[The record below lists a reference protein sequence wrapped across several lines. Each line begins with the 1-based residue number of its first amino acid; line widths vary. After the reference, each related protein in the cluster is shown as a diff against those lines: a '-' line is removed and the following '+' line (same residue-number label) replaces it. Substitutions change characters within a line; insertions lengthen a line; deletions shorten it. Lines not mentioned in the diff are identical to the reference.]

1 MKINKTLWNRALTL
15 DREFQSRG
23 EEISRGKIQD
33 ALQITQAES
42 QNIIFALNN
51 KDIIRS
57 EPEQL
62 IAENERAIVL
72 CDVHIPF
79 QDELCVQAIIEYA
92 LQNKIDTF
100 VLNGDIIDFYK
111 ISRFIKNP
119 TKKSVSNEIEETKK
133 FLTELRYN
141 FPEAR
146 IIFKQGNHEL
156 RMEHYIMSNA
166 SEIYDLISDLL
177 PIKLNFKELKIEYIM
192 EPFSVGKLWVL
203 HGHEKPA
210 GGNPEWVC
218 NVMWQYVYD
227 HFCVGHFHRT
237 QEKTFKSISGQTFNT
252 NAIGYCA
259 GKMEYAILNKWNQ
272 GFMRVDFSTNGIFRT
287 SNFKIQDG
295 EIY

>member
-1 MKINKTLWNRALTL
+1 LKINKTLWNRALTL

-23 EEISRGKIQD
+23 EEISRGKLQD
-33 ALQITQAES
+33 ALQISQAES

-62 IAENERAIVL
+62 IAENEKAVVL
-72 CDVHIPF
+72 CDIHIPF
-79 QDELCVQAIIEYA
+79 QDNLCVQSIMEYC

-100 VLNGDIIDFYK
+100 ILNGDVIDFYK

-119 TKKSVSNEIEETKK
+119 TKKSVSNEIEETRK

-141 FPEAR
+141 FPQSR

-177 PIKLNFKELKIEYIM
+177 PIKLNFKELNIEYIM
-192 EPFSVGKLWVL
+192 EPFSIGKLWVL

-259 GKMEYAILNKWNQ
+259 GKMDYAILNKWNQ
-272 GFMRVDFSTNGIFRT
+272 GFMRVDFSVNGIFRT
-287 SNFKIQDG
+287 SNLKIQDG

>member
-1 MKINKTLWNRALTL
+1 LKINKTLWNRALTL